1 MCHCRDFKV
10 KKGSNLCEK
19 LEVTIFQGV
28 HSPNNE
34 FEGGCLIQGQK
45 TIIECVK
52 SAAFFMVDKLK
63 GHSPKY
69 QHFVMEKT
77 L

>member
-1 MCHCRDFKV
+1 
-10 KKGSNLCEK
+10 
-19 LEVTIFQGV
+19 V

-45 TIIECVK
+45 TTIKCAK
-52 SAAFFMVDKLK
+52 SVAFFMVDKLK

-69 QHFVMEKT
+69 QHLVMEKV
-77 L
+77 LLYPLVKGFFAISP